1 MYIKN
6 NDLIEE
12 IKIYKKTNIISD
24 KLHILL
30 YNLSKN
36 IASRPNWR
44 DYTWREDMISDAYL
58 KCLLKLD
65 NFDEK
70 RNAFSYFT
78 TIIFNFFK
86 DVIKNYKKHTKIIDH
101 LTDKYISQLEL
112 QYNIF
117 LKKEKEK

>member
-6 NDLIEE
+6 KDLISLIEE
-12 IKIYKKTNIISD
+12 YKKTNIIPE

-44 DYTWREDMISDAYL
+44 DYTWKEDMISDAYL

-65 NFDEK
+65 KFDTK
-70 RNAFSYFT
+70 QGNAFSYFT
-78 TIIFNFFK
+78 TIIFHFFV
-86 DVIKNYKKHTKIIDH
+86 DVVKHHKKHASVIER
-101 LTDKYISQLEL
+101 LTNEYITQLEM
-112 QYNIF
+112 QFNVF
-117 LKKEKEK
+117 FNKEK